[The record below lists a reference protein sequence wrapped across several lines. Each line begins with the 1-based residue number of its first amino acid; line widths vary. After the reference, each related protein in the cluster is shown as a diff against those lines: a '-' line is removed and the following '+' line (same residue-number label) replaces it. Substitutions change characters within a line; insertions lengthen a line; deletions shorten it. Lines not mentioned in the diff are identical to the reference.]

1 MRVVLQ
7 RVSEAEVEVAGKI
20 VGQIG
25 EGYLMFLGVS
35 DEDTFEI
42 ADKMIEK
49 IRKLR
54 IFEDENDKINLSI
67 EQVNGAL
74 LVVSQFT
81 LYADCRKGNR
91 PSFTNAGKPQW
102 AEEVYEYVLKRCDR
116 LFATVQHGTF
126 GAEMKVSLVNEGPFT
141 VILDSKEIF

>member
-25 EGYLMFLGVS
+25 AGYLMLLGVS

-67 EQVNGAL
+67 EQVNGDL

-102 AEEVYEYVLKRCDR
+102 AEELYEYILKRCEG
-116 LFATVQHGTF
+116 FFNQVQHGTF
-126 GAEMKVSLVNEGPFT
+126 GAEMSVSLVNEGPFT

>member
-25 EGYLMFLGVS
+25 EGYLMLLGVS

-67 EQVNGAL
+67 EQVNGDL

-102 AEEVYEYVLKRCDR
+102 AEEVYEYILNRCEG
-116 LFATVQHGTF
+116 LFNKVQHGIF
-126 GAEMKVSLVNEGPFT
+126 GAEMNVSLVNKGPFT

>member
-25 EGYLMFLGVS
+25 AGYLMLLGVS

-67 EQVNGAL
+67 EQVNGDL

-102 AEEVYEYVLKRCDR
+102 AEELYEYILKRCEG
-116 LFATVQHGTF
+116 FFNKVQHGTF
-126 GAEMKVSLVNEGPFT
+126 GAEMSVSLVNEGPFT